1 MIKDY
6 IIEEITYANGGKLI
20 IYKSGKKEYNP
31 SESYFKYLKS
41 IEYNKPSIPLEEKEK
56 IIQSRKLLFNKNI
69 CLSGNKLLNNFLYR
83 FNFTN
88 QLKNFKR
95 KNK

>member
-20 IYKSGKKEYNP
+20 IYKSGKKEYKP
-31 SESYFKYLKS
+31 SENYFKYLKS
-41 IEYNKPSIPLEEKEK
+41 IEYNKSIVPLEEREK
-56 IIQSRKLLFNKNI
+56 IVQSRKLLFNKNI

-88 QLKNFKR
+88 QLKN
-95 KNK
+95 